1 MGVYR
6 ITTRFDLG
14 NEAEKRAADYLKS
27 LKHGE
32 GNRFVVDAVLARI
45 DGSDDTRLVEQLR
58 RMFREEIRA
67 IPVAA
72 AAATPAVP
80 AEQSAEPQTDMSVL
94 DDLKLFG

>member
-6 ITTRFDLG
+6 ITTRFDLN

-45 DGSDDTRLVEQLR
+45 DGSSDQTLLEQIR
-58 RMFREEIRA
+58 RIFREEVKA
-67 IPVAA
+67 VSAAPV
-72 AAATPAVP
+72 
-80 AEQSAEPQTDMSVL
+80 EQEQAPQDDISVL
-94 DDLKLFG
+94 DDLKLFD

>member
-45 DGSDDTRLVEQLR
+45 DGDDTKLVEQLR

-67 IPVAA
+67 IP
-72 AAATPAVP
+72 AAATAAAPAIP
-80 AEQSAEPQTDMSVL
+80 ADQTAETQTDMSVL
-94 DDLKLFG
+94 DDLKLFD

>member
-6 ITTRFDLG
+6 ITTRFDL
-14 NEAEKRAADYLKS
+14 NSEAEKRAADYLKS

-45 DGSDDTRLVEQLR
+45 DGGGDHALLDQIR
-58 RMFREEIRA
+58 RIFREEVKA
-67 IPVAA
+67 VPVA
-72 AAATPAVP
+72 PLEH
-80 AEQSAEPQTDMSVL
+80 EQAPQDDISVL